1 MAQRQGKSPHWNLVV
16 PVAQPAESTETTD
29 DDAMVMDTKN
39 IQIDTMPMTSYN
51 SYWGGP
57 VTGGFGSGLGCVPY
71 GYAAIPTSD
80 PRGGVTR
87 APAPAPNSYENYGYN
102 NLAYVY
108 WPSAFTNNYQVGAG
122 AIDARYWGRVY

>member
-1 MAQRQGKSPHWNLVV
+1 MC
-16 PVAQPAESTETTD
+16 
-29 DDAMVMDTKN
+29 
-39 IQIDTMPMTSYN
+39 MPMPSYN

-71 GYAAIPTSD
+71 GYAGIPTLERRLD
-80 PRGGVTR
+80 RTA
-87 APAPAPNSYENYGYN
+87 APYGNDGYN

-122 AIDARYWGRVY
+122 AIDARNPYGRRAW